1 VICLVSVG
9 FCFGT
14 FLSVVPIIV
23 GDFYGHVNFGLY
35 FGYIQLGATGATFI
49 IPNIAEV
56 IKQQM
61 VRACCVVRVS
71 CVSRAVLIL
80 SISPMCD
87 RDIKTGQLQ
96 RHLHLPCRV
105 PGDVEHRR
113 LLQATHPHRSVV
125 EKINCVPCF

>member
-1 VICLVSVG
+1 LQVVFVICLVSVG

-49 IPNIAEV
+49 IPNVAEV

-61 VRACCVVRVS
+61 VRVRVCVVS
-71 CVSRAVLIL
+71 CGCVLC
-80 SISPMCD
+80 STNVFMSE
-87 RDIKTGQLQ
+87 RDIKQGNYNVIFIFLAVC
-96 RHLHLPCRV
+96 L
-105 PGDVEHRR
+105 
-113 LLQATHPHRSVV
+113 ATSSLGVYFKRPTPIGRW
-125 EKINCVPCF
+125 